1 MAHPPHL
8 RRLQHVWIEHPC
20 YFVTTCVHARR
31 PRLAHPDA
39 HSVLVEEWRRVAEPA
54 RWQVGPYVIMPDHVH
69 FFAAPSPA
77 AARDLSY
84 WVGRWKRATA
94 VRLNLGEERE
104 MPFWQPGFFDHVL
117 RSAASRAEKWDY
129 VRQNP
134 VRAGWVGDASE
145 WPYAGSV
152 HFD

>member
-1 MAHPPHL
+1 MDHQPHL
-8 RRLQHVWIEHPC
+8 RRLQHVWVENPC

-31 PRLAHPDA
+31 PRLANPDA
-39 HSVLVEEWRRVAEPA
+39 HSVLVEEWSRVAVPA
-54 RWQVGPYVIMPDHVH
+54 GWRVGPYVIMPEHVH

-77 AARDLSY
+77 AVRDLSY

-104 MPFWQPGFFDHVL
+104 MPFWQAGFFDHVL
-117 RSAASRAEKWDY
+117 RSAASRSEKWDY

-134 VRAGWVGDASE
+134 VRAGLVVDASQ
-145 WPYAGSV
+145 WPYSGSL

>member
-1 MAHPPHL
+1 MDHKPHL
-8 RRLQHVWIEHPC
+8 RRLQHVWVENPC

-31 PRLAHPDA
+31 PRLANPDA
-39 HSVLVEEWRRVAEPA
+39 HSVLVEEWSRVAVPA
-54 RWQVGPYVIMPDHVH
+54 GWQVGPYVIMPEHVH
-69 FFAAPSPA
+69 FFAAPSPV

-94 VRLNLGEERE
+94 VRLNLGRAGEE
-104 MPFWQPGFFDHVL
+104 PFWQPGFFDHVL

-134 VRAGWVGDASE
+134 VRAGLVVDASQ
-145 WPYAGSV
+145 WPYSGSL